1 MPYCITHNDL
11 DGIGCAI
18 LMEKVFP
25 EIKTFP
31 IDYRELP
38 KVLPRVLEKAK
49 MSPVYITDIALTEE
63 LAKLCDDHGKVQHID
78 HHVSS
83 KKVSDKYPWS
93 LFDVHNCATYLLWK
107 MLSQYAN
114 LEDYKE
120 FVELVD
126 NYDTWGHGTQPTEKA
141 KDLNRLLKMLG
152 PDVFAQRF
160 KYKSSV
166 KFNDVEE
173 AIINVDKHMEE
184 RYLQDAITHTQAMRD
199 KDGNIFLLVAAEQYT
214 SSLGNYLL
222 QQFEE
227 AEYVVILDMLHDKA
241 SLRSK
246 GRVNVAD
253 LAKACGGGG
262 HAKAAGFLMS
272 DTAVKAFWRCNS
284 CEFRTQLGE
293 QRKTD
298 DTDLDK

>member
-25 EIKTFP
+25 EVKTFT

-38 KVLPRVLEKAK
+38 EVLPRVLEKAK

-63 LAKLCDDHGKVQHID
+63 LAKLCDDHGKVQHVD
-78 HHVSS
+78 HHISS

-93 LFDVHNCATYLLWK
+93 LFDVNNCATYLLWK

-141 KDLNRLLKMLG
+141 RDLNRLLKMLG
-152 PDVFAQRF
+152 PEVFVSRF
-160 KYKSSV
+160 KAKASV
-166 KFNDVEE
+166 KFNSIEE
-173 AIINVDKHMEE
+173 AIINTDKNMEE
-184 RYLQDAITHTQAMRD
+184 KYLQEAITYTQAMRD
-199 KDGNIFLLVAAEQYT
+199 KDGNVFLLVAAEQYT

-246 GRVNVAD
+246 GKVNVAD

-262 HAKAAGFLMS
+262 HAKAAGFLMN
-272 DTAVKAFWRCNS
+272 DTAVKSFWRCNS
-284 CEFRTQLGE
+284 CEFRAQLGE
-293 QRKTD
+293 RREPG

>member
-25 EIKTFP
+25 EVKTFP

-49 MSPVYITDIALTEE
+49 MNQVYITDIALTEE
-63 LAKLCDDHGKVQHID
+63 LAKLCDDHGKVQHVD
-78 HHVSS
+78 HHISS

-93 LFDVHNCATYLLWK
+93 LFDVNNCATYLLWK

-160 KYKSSV
+160 KHKSSV
-166 KFNDVEE
+166 KFNDVEK

-184 RYLQDAITHTQAMRD
+184 RYLQEAITYTQAMRD

-222 QQFEE
+222 HQFEE

-246 GRVNVAD
+246 GKVNVAD

-262 HAKAAGFLMS
+262 HAKAAGFLMN

-284 CEFRTQLGE
+284 CEFRAQLGE
-293 QRKTD
+293 RREPG

>member
-25 EIKTFP
+25 EVKTFP

-49 MSPVYITDIALTEE
+49 MNQVYITDIALTEE
-63 LAKLCDDHGKVQHID
+63 LAKLCDDHGKVQHVD
-78 HHVSS
+78 HHISS

-93 LFDVHNCATYLLWK
+93 LFDVNNCATYLLWK

-160 KYKSSV
+160 KHKSSV

-184 RYLQDAITHTQAMRD
+184 RYLQEAITYTQAMRD

-222 QQFEE
+222 HQFEE

-246 GRVNVAD
+246 GKVNVAD

-262 HAKAAGFLMS
+262 HAKAAGFLMN

-284 CEFRTQLGE
+284 CEFRAQLGE
-293 QRKTD
+293 RREPG